1 MVLEGKIWKEGKCWL
16 IEVPALD
23 VMTQGKTKVEAFTM
37 LKDAVKSLIHRKGF
51 TVSLTPYNETTFVLE
66 PNDHTAL
73 LALLLKRQRAKN
85 GLTIAQMAKKLRVKS
100 QNAYAQYEQGK
111 SQPSFSKLQDFLSAM
126 NPNTVMAF
134 TVFEQTE
141 PYGKSK

>member
-1 MVLEGKIWKEGKCWL
+1 MVLEGKIWKDGKYWL

-23 VMTQGKTKVEAFTM
+23 VMTQGKTKVEAFAM
-37 LKDAVKSLIHRKGF
+37 LRDAVKSLIHHKGF

-66 PNDHTAL
+66 PNDHAAL

-85 GLTIAQMAKKLRVKS
+85 GLTIAQMAKKLHVKS

-111 SQPSFSKLQDFLSAM
+111 SQPSINKLQDFLSAM